1 MARATRTTKTA
12 RGDSGFRQG
21 HRRASTRMLM
31 KMNANF
37 LLERE
42 REREELRQ
50 PHLGEHS
57 RTNRKRERE
66 RGILSLALSRNSGSR
81 GTRGNTEW
89 EMSRGIQR
97 NGKVRPPPT
106 TRPRT
111 RRDDGRRADD
121 HDQVGLLQDDLER
134 GLANS
139 GPFFNSRTEMSCV
152 FKKG

>member
-1 MARATRTTKTA
+1 MARATRTTKTP
-12 RGDSGFRQG
+12 RGASGFRQG
-21 HRRASTRMLM
+21 RRRASTRMLM

-57 RTNRKRERE
+57 RTNRKREG
-66 RGILSLALSRNSGSR
+66 GILSLALSRNSGSR

-121 HDQVGLLQDDLER
+121 HDQVGLLEDDSRER
-134 GLANS
+134 PREFR
-139 GPFFNSRTEMSCV
+139 PFFQLAYGNELR
-152 FKKG
+152 F